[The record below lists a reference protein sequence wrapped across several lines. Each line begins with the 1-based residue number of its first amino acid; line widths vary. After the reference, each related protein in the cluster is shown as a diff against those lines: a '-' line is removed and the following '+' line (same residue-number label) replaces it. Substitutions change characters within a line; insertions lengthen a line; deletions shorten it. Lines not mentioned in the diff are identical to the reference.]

1 MSQWQKGSSVNN
13 PVFESDTPEPCKDQN
28 GQHTASVQHMAVD
41 VEELQH
47 DEELTQVAIHVILIL
62 AFFVLSSQTLM
73 VKLGRYDRYLQ
84 AFRLM
89 YGTWL
94 IELLLLAASK
104 AFYLVPLQVLVLQDT
119 SHVSAWRVPGYLVV
133 RLIAF
138 RSGRQQD
145 RGVGNTAHR
154 PVPVLGRGCVLRLP
168 GGQAAATVIPSRRA
182 ASQLPDAPGS
192 CGHLTCQ
199 KLCPSRCLQ
208 DAARTCCLPA
218 HGVLKAFDPKWY
230 DPDAVMH
237 MRPGT

>member
-1 MSQWQKGSSVNN
+1 MKWGFWCFIALLVAHVLITAYLDPSSYSSQILLILM
-13 PVFESDTPEPCKDQN
+13 
-28 GQHTASVQHMAVD
+28 AS
-41 VEELQH
+41 
-47 DEELTQVAIHVILIL
+47 TQVAIHVILIL

-104 AFYLVPLQVLVLQDT
+104 AFYLQVLVLQDT

-133 RLIAF
+133 WAIQRTGLCLFWAVAVYSAF
-138 RSGRQQD
+138 
-145 RGVGNTAHR
+145 
-154 PVPVLGRGCVLRLP
+154 L
-168 GGQAAATVIPSRRA
+168 
-182 ASQLPDAPGS
+182 
-192 CGHLTCQ
+192 
-199 KLCPSRCLQ
+199 
-208 DAARTCCLPA
+208 
-218 HGVLKAFDPKWY
+218 AFDPKWY